1 MKFLIYGAGV
11 IGSIFAGK
19 LTEAGYEVTVLA
31 RGKRYDE
38 LTENGLILRKSGTAK
53 REITYPAIIN
63 TLEENDIYDYV
74 MVVMQKTQV
83 ADVLPVLKVNRSK
96 NIVFVVNNPLGYSE
110 WMKAVGKNRVMI
122 GFPAAGGDRTNGIV
136 NYFIMSGVLSLFQTT
151 TFGELSGRKS
161 KRLAKLI
168 YIMRTAGIPSTTSPN
183 MDAWQKTH
191 VAFVTALAN
200 LLYQYDSDNYEA
212 SKHYK
217 DLCTCANAIK
227 EGFSV
232 IEELGYRIT
241 PGKMKIYSLPAPLLS
256 FFMKLIFN
264 TKFSETVMAKH
275 TIAARGEMKCLQR
288 EFDTLIR
295 LSRLEA
301 PNIERLSRYLYLY

>member
-1 MKFLIYGAGV
+1 MKILIYGAGV

-19 LTEAGYEVTVLA
+19 LTKAGYDVTVLA
-31 RGKRYDE
+31 RGKRYEE

-53 REITYPAIIN
+53 MEITHPAIIN

-110 WMKAVGKNRVMI
+110 WMKAIGKNRVMI

-136 NYFIMSGVLSLFQTT
+136 NYFIMRGILSFFQTT
-151 TFGELSGRKS
+151 TFGELSGKES
-161 KRLAKLI
+161 KRLERLVFMMK
-168 YIMRTAGIPSTTSPN
+168 RAGIPSTTSPN

-200 LLYQYDSDNYEA
+200 LLYQYGSDNYEA

-217 DLCTCANAIK
+217 DLCVCVNAIK

-232 IEELGYRIT
+232 IEELGYQVT
-241 PGKMKIYSLPAPLLS
+241 PGKMKLYSLPAPLLA
-256 FFMKLIFN
+256 FVMKLIFN

-275 TIAARGEMKCLQR
+275 TIAAKEEMKCLQR
-288 EFDTLIR
+288 EFDTLIS
-295 LSRLEA
+295 LSRLET
-301 PNIERLSRYLYLY
+301 PNIKRLSRYLYMY